1 MKNQTLC
8 QEELHYITQ
17 RNVKTEISLKSL
29 LYRNR
34 IPNFDIETFWSIKTK
49 PIQIALA
56 ISGGGY
62 RSMLTGAGVI
72 LALDD
77 RYPNSSLCLNGLLQ
91 STSYIAGISGGS
103 WLVMSNFIN
112 DFEPI
117 HKLQNLIPEEWD
129 LSELLLQ
136 GVPNFDTSDLQK
148 TPLQQQQQQ
157 QQRNK
162 YKSKKQGMFSSIL
175 DLFTSMKS
183 TSTSSSSSS
192 SSSSSGSSTGSS
204 GGGWIGNLFNLPQEQ
219 SLTKSNQTTDGYG
232 LIKKYLHFYK
242 ELLIEVRDKKKAGFH
257 TSFTDY
263 WGRALAR
270 RIFKSTARTPGATI
284 SAATHVL
291 ASFKEYDQPFPII
304 GTIEKDPS
312 NPEFSTN
319 FESHCFEFTPFE
331 FGSWDSY
338 LHAFI
343 PIKYLGTSLK
353 ANVPTK
359 KSTTANHSY
368 CVSGFDNVGFITGTS
383 SSLFNHVFFSVYKLL
398 ESYELDAVSLIET
411 TLKSLGLSSEWKA
424 LKNPK
429 LHADYALYSPNPF
442 FQYGKKNTS
451 IWESPDLYLVDGG
464 DDGQNIPFHPFL
476 NVARNVD
483 IILAYDMSN
492 ERDNYPNGTVLAR
505 TSQRYKQTNNTNIEI
520 PYFRLP
526 DGITSKP
533 IIKSIFPKVPTPKQ
547 FITYG
552 LNKYPIFLG
561 CDIVEDY
568 ETLEFSDMIPKKTQ
582 IRPQN
587 YLPPLIVYHA
597 NNNYSYWSNTSTF
610 QLSYN
615 KTEVYGMIN
624 NGYNLATYMNSTV
637 FSVCLNCAILKR
649 EFDRLSLQI
658 NPKWHDGKFNIPKIC
673 KKCYKTFC
681 WRDN

>member
-1 MKNQTLC
+1 
-8 QEELHYITQ
+8 
-17 RNVKTEISLKSL
+17 
-29 LYRNR
+29 
-34 IPNFDIETFWSIKTK
+34 
-49 PIQIALA
+49 
-56 ISGGGY
+56 
-62 RSMLTGAGVI
+62 MLTGAGVV
-72 LALDD
+72 LALDN
-77 RYPNSSLCLNGLLQ
+77 RYPNSLLCLNGLLQ

-117 HKLQNLIPEEWD
+117 HKLKDLISEKWD
-129 LSELLLQ
+129 LEELLLQ
-136 GVPNFDTSDLQK
+136 GVPNFDTSELQK
-148 TPLQQQQQQ
+148 DQQQQQQ
-157 QQRNK
+157 QNLESKNK
-162 YKSKKQGMFSSIL
+162 YKNKKQGMFSSIL
-175 DLFTSMKS
+175 ELFISVK
-183 TSTSSSSSS
+183 SSSAGNTNGNSQPGFS
-192 SSSSSGSSTGSS
+192 
-204 GGGWIGNLFNLPQEQ
+204 GWIGSLFNSPQEQ
-219 SLTKSNQTTDGYG
+219 PLTKPNQTQTQTTDGYR

-263 WGRALAR
+263 WGRALVR

-291 ASFKEYDQPFPII
+291 TSFKEYDQPFPII

-319 FESHCFEFTPFE
+319 LESHCFEFTPFE

-353 ANVPTK
+353 LNVPTK
-359 KSTTANHSY
+359 KSTTGNYSY

-383 SSLFNHVFFSVYKLL
+383 SSIFNHVFFSVYKLL

-411 TLKSLGLSSEWKA
+411 TLKSLGLSSEWKT

-442 FQYGKKNTS
+442 FQYGKNNTS

-476 NVARNVD
+476 TAARNVD

-492 ERDNYPNGTVLAR
+492 EKDNYPNGTVLAR
-505 TSQRYKQTNNTNIEI
+505 TSQRYKQTNNTKIEI

-526 DGITSKP
+526 DGITTKSL
-533 IIKSIFPKVPTPKQ
+533 IKSIFPKVPTPKQ
-547 FITYG
+547 ITTSG
-552 LNKYPIFLG
+552 LNKHPIFLG

-568 ETLEFSDMIPKKTQ
+568 ETLEFHDMVPRETQ

-597 NNNYSYWSNTSTF
+597 NNNYSYRSNTSTF

-624 NGYNLATYMNSTV
+624 NGYNLATYMNSTL

-649 EFDRLSLQI
+649 EFDRLSLRI
-658 NPKWHDGKFNIPKIC
+658 NPKWHDNKFSIPKIC
-673 KKCYKTFC
+673 KMCYKTFC